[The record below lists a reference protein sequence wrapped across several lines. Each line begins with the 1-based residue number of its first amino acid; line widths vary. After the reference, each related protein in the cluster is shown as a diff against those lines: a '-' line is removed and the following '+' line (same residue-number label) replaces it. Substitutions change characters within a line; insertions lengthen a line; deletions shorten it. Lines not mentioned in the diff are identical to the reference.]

1 MIIIIP
7 TFTHQSHLKHMYAKY
22 LQFGEEKKRE
32 EKKNANE
39 KIMKALN

>member
-32 EKKNANE
+32 EKNANE

>member
-32 EKKNANE
+32 GKKTQ
-39 KIMKALN
+39 MKKL